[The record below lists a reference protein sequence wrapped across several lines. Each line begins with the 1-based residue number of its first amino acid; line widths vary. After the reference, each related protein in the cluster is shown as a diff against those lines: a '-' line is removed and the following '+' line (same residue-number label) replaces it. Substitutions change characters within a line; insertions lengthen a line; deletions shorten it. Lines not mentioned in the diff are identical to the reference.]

1 LNEEHQVAA
10 AAVMLLQTS
19 HAFQMSCATKQKLYL
34 QILEK
39 LYSSS
44 SSSFVKVLFFTKS
57 SNLLF

>member
-19 HAFQMSCATKQKLYL
+19 CFPNVMCHKTKIVPANSGKALFTFFL
-34 QILEK
+34 KFCE
-39 LYSSS
+39 
-44 SSSFVKVLFFTKS
+44 SFVLYKN